1 MSRTVLYVLYRAAK
15 GSSRVSRLVIHFPSL
30 LACLAL
36 QTLQTLVLLW
46 NRFSGPLRLGR
57 VEIFDAVLSET
68 SESPVSQSW
77 TSALCDTEDQRSAG
91 AGAADPLIWRRRPPR
106 EGAIARQRGRRQI
119 TTSSCHQT
127 KLSEPDA
134 ATSCRSAAEA
144 GRWRRRA
151 MGGGGGA
158 VGAPAGGSERRGCA
172 APAPGPSGS
181 AGRPGSLPCTIFTH
195 APPPA
200 H

>member
-1 MSRTVLYVLYRAAK
+1 M
-15 GSSRVSRLVIHFPSL
+15 SRLVIHFPSL

-77 TSALCDTEDQRSAG
+77 TSALCDTEGQLSVG

-106 EGAIARQRGRRQI
+106 
-119 TTSSCHQT
+119 
-127 KLSEPDA
+127 
-134 ATSCRSAAEA
+134 
-144 GRWRRRA
+144 
-151 MGGGGGA
+151 
-158 VGAPAGGSERRGCA
+158 
-172 APAPGPSGS
+172 
-181 AGRPGSLPCTIFTH
+181 
-195 APPPA
+195 
-200 H
+200 